1 MLSSEEME
9 LLLEMNEYSGR
20 EVPYVQA
27 PAKDPKEEPDGKE
40 DQDGTLDQNGDNHQ
54 N

>member
-27 PAKDPKEEPDGKE
+27 PAKDPEGKE
-40 DQDGTLDQNGDNHQ
+40 DQDQDGTMDQDSDNHQ

>member
-20 EVPYVQA
+20 EVPFVQA
-27 PAKDPKEEPDGKE
+27 PAKDPQEEPAEKE
-40 DQDGTLDQNGDNHQ
+40 DQDGTMDQNRDNHQ
-54 N
+54 D

>member
-27 PAKDPKEEPDGKE
+27 PAKDPEDGKE
-40 DQDGTLDQNGDNHQ
+40 DQDGTMDQNGDNHQ
-54 N
+54 D

>member
-27 PAKDPKEEPDGKE
+27 PAKDPEDGKE
-40 DQDGTLDQNGDNHQ
+40 DQDQDGTMDQNGDNHQ
-54 N
+54 D